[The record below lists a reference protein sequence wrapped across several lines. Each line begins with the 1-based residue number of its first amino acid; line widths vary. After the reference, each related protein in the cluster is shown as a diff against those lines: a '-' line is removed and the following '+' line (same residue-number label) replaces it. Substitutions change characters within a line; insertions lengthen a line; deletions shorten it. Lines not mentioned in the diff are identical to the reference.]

1 MTEYLE
7 AQWNAKIPL
16 PFVRDQLRR
25 QRALRNMSQEEFGRR
40 ANYSAS
46 TVSAV
51 ETGTRSLD
59 LPYAKRAD
67 EILDSGGLLE
77 SLLKSAQGDG
87 EPTWFKPW
95 VEAERQGRQLRFFEP
110 MLIPGLFQTEN
121 YARAVLRLD
130 DTLPESEV
138 EQQVATRMG
147 RQEILTR
154 ERPPQIVGV
163 IDESALRRREAIM
176 GEQLAHLL
184 RMAELPH
191 VHINVVPL
199 TAGLHIG
206 LSGPLMLVM
215 LTDGTWVGHLDHQLG
230 GSPIAAEEEVATLLA
245 RWEGV
250 RGIALPEDQSVA
262 LIKEIES
269 QHGPQ

>member
-1 MTEYLE
+1 MERE
-7 AQWNAKIPL
+7 DPL
-16 PFVRDQLRR
+16 AFIRDQLRR
-25 QRALRNMSQEEFGRR
+25 QRALRNMSQEEFGKR

-51 ETGTRSLD
+51 ETGTRPID

-67 EILDSGGLLE
+67 EILDNGGLFE
-77 SLLKSAQGDG
+77 SLLKSAQDDG
-87 EPTWFKPW
+87 EPSWFKPYL
-95 VEAERQGRQLRFFEP
+95 EAERSARQLRFFEP
-110 MLIPGLFQTEN
+110 MLIPGLLQTEN

-130 DTLPESEV
+130 DLRPESEV
-138 EQQVATRMG
+138 EQRVAARLE
-147 RQEILTR
+147 RQEILKR
-154 ERPPQIVGV
+154 EHPPQFVGV
-163 IDESALRRREAIM
+163 IDESALRRSDAIM

-199 TAGLHIG
+199 TAGLHVG
-206 LSGPLMLVM
+206 LSGPIMLVM

-230 GSPIAAEEEVATLLA
+230 GLPVAAEEGVATLLA